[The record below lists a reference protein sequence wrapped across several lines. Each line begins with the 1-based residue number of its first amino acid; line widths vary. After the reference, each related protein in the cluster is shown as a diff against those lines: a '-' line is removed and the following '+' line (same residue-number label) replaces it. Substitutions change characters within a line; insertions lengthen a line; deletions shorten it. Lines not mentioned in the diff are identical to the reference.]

1 MSRCPQ
7 CRMADG
13 HKMDCTDPSRS
24 APSPQ
29 PEMPVPELM
38 EYERELYP
46 HLCVAPWGA
55 NAVRN
60 TWGPCVGDE
69 AREACQVW
77 AINQSL
83 ETLSRQMFRA
93 TALMNPH
100 LAEFAEK

>member
-1 MSRCPQ
+1 MKMTESCGQSYGLHQVAYDILEEVGLGTDYWWSRMNP
-7 CRMADG
+7 AF
-13 HKMDCTDPSRS
+13 
-24 APSPQ
+24 
-29 PEMPVPELM
+29 
-38 EYERELYP
+38 P

-69 AREACQVW
+69 PREACQVW

-100 LAEFAEK
+100 FCGFAEK